1 MKLMDTVY
9 ELFQVRIIR
18 GQLLCVGQLGIV
30 TLTAAVADTRLVIWR
45 NQERGATAEIAMELS
60 EENTYTGQVKV
71 TEVDVFVLYT
81 GKPLDEVVTLILWI
95 T

>member
-1 MKLMDTVY
+1 MDTVY

-60 EENTYTGQVKV
+60 EEDAYARKV
-71 TEVDVFVLYT
+71 EITEMDVFVWYAP
-81 GKPLDEVVTLILWI
+81 KPLNKVVALILWI